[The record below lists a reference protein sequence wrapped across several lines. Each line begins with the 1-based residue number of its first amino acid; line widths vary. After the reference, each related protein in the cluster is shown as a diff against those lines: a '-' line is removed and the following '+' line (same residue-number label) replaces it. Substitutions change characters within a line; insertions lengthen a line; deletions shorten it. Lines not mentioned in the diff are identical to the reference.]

1 MVMLYRCYFHL
12 LVNQSRNSL
21 SDAYQ
26 FLWWGFS
33 FNFLYRFWLGLYF
46 DLNFNLRL
54 CWFNF
59 LLVRWDGIRFP
70 KFLLILL
77 LFFLPMLNFLF
88 ENILFHLFLVEV
100 AIATDI
106 SLLEIVFDVG
116 NRHEGSRLT
125 LTTEVLLQED
135 EIVRVRN
142 IIVSIFINVVKN
154 GFQSCFLG
162 VNADKWQA
170 VY

>member
-1 MVMLYRCYFHL
+1 
-12 LVNQSRNSL
+12 
-21 SDAYQ
+21 
-26 FLWWGFS
+26 
-33 FNFLYRFWLGLYF
+33 
-46 DLNFNLRL
+46 
-54 CWFNF
+54 
-59 LLVRWDGIRFP
+59 
-70 KFLLILL
+70 
-77 LFFLPMLNFLF
+77 MLNFLF

-162 VNADKWQA
+162 VNADK
-170 VY
+170 